1 MDVDKDNPIQIVQT
15 VAFSSSKSQLRLTD
29 LEKLEVEQIQAS
41 PRKASQTNYDG
52 IQYPRE
58 LILRLIHWFKDS

>member
-1 MDVDKDNPIQIVQT
+1 VNKDDNIQIVQT

-41 PRKASQTNYDG
+41 PRKAGQANHEGVHYS
-52 IQYPRE
+52 RE